1 MIEALF
7 GSPSR
12 YFAPSAL
19 GTEVNLSWAV
29 GPGFY
34 ISRPW
39 RCDARF
45 LVDAS
50 SREEEITILDEEQ
63 ETDCLKYQTQ

>member
-1 MIEALF
+1 MIEHF
-7 GSPSR
+7 GYLSG

-19 GTEVNLSWAV
+19 VTEVNLSWAV

-39 RCDARF
+39 RFDARF
-45 LVDAS
+45 LV
-50 SREEEITILDEEQ
+50 RYEEEGERDYRKL
-63 ETDCLKYQTQ
+63 